1 MAGSEGLSVWAR
13 PGGRVATGSIQCR
26 RVVFFLWGNSGIQSA
41 SRSGPV
47 LVVDARV
54 FLVDSFLL
62 GASLQAGSGN
72 NQVSRGMPCFCETI
86 SILDIV
92 L

>member
-1 MAGSEGLSVWAR
+1 MAELLQAAYNALWLFILRGS
-13 PGGRVATGSIQCR
+13 
-26 RVVFFLWGNSGIQSA
+26 SGIQLV

-54 FLVDSFLL
+54 FLVDSLLL